1 MFRSPIVKVM
11 RYPII
16 ASISESVSS
25 VAEKMISNNIGAV
38 IVMSHGVK
46 VGIITEKDIVKKI
59 IIEEK
64 DPRKICSEEIMSSPI
79 ISIEENQSIAF
90 AIRVMKKRGVRRLA
104 VTSKGRL
111 VGIVTERRLLDA
123 LATLA

>member
-1 MFRSPIVKVM
+1 VFRSPVVKVM
-11 RYPII
+11 KYPVI
-16 ASISESVSS
+16 ASVSESVSS
-25 VAEKMISNNIGAV
+25 VVEKMISNNIGA
-38 IVMSHGVK
+38 IIIMSQGVK
-46 VGIITEKDIVKKI
+46 VGIITEKDVVKKI

-64 DPRKICSEEIMSSPI
+64 DPRKTYAEEIMSTPI
-79 ISIEENQSIAF
+79 ISIEENQSIAI